1 MNLKRLRGDKTETEL
16 QRVLAAELAGE
27 ESERAKREWRKAEEA
42 KRQREREIYRY

>member
-1 MNLKRLRGDKTETEL
+1 MNLKRLRADHKQHEL

-42 KRQREREIYRY
+42 REQREK